1 MLGPESLYVPEDGVH
16 DDAID
21 AAGEARP
28 EARAALE
35 AVLRHDPGRLMRDV
49 HDGCE
54 HAGIGFAAV
63 DGGSGFHVDPVPRVI
78 GADEWAELEAGLAQR
93 VRALNAFVADAYGDR
108 AIVAAGVVPERVLD
122 DAEFYEPAATELHPP
137 GDLWIGVAGLD
148 LVRGAD
154 GRFLVLEDNV
164 RTPSGI
170 GYAIGT
176 RAQLAARLEIAPQDA
191 PRPLDEAIG
200 LLGATLRA
208 AAPGAAGGEP
218 RLAVLTDGAE
228 NSAIW
233 EHRFLASGLG
243 LGIHTPEEME
253 VRDGRLHIRDG
264 GPRIDV
270 VYRRTDDSRLDSPVG
285 QLLREPLAAGTLGCL
300 NVPATGVA
308 DDKLAHA
315 YVEDMVRFYLSQEPL
330 LPSVRTFD
338 LQVDEVLA
346 EALDRMDELV
356 VKPRGGY
363 GGVGVVIG
371 PHADTHD
378 VERTREEVAADPAG
392 YVAQELIMLSTHPTV
407 VEGRLAPRHVDLR
420 PFAFLQPGGD
430 VHVMPGGLT
439 RVALDAGAL
448 VVNSS
453 QNGGNKDTWVMA

>member
-1 MLGPESLYVPEDGVH
+1 MLAPDDLYVPEAGIH

-21 AAGEARP
+21 AEGEPRP

-35 AVLRHDPGRLMRDV
+35 AVMRHDPGRLMTDV
-49 HDGCE
+49 HDGCA
-54 HAGIGFAAV
+54 HAGIDFATV
-63 DGGSGFHVDPVPRVI
+63 DGESGFHVDPVPRVI
-78 GADEWAELEAGLAQR
+78 SGPEWAELEAGLAQR
-93 VRALNAFVADAYGDR
+93 LRGLNAFVADAYGER
-108 AIVAAGVVPERVLD
+108 AIVEAGVVPERVLT
-122 DAEFYEPAATELHPP
+122 DAEFHEPAAAALRPP
-137 GDLWIGVAGLD
+137 GGLWIGVAGLD

-154 GRFLVLEDNV
+154 GRMLVLEDNT

-191 PRPLDEAIG
+191 PRPLDDAIG
-200 LLGATLRA
+200 LLAATLRS
-208 AAPGAAGGEP
+208 AAPEAAGGEP
-218 RLAVLTDGAE
+218 RIAVVTDGAE

-243 LGIHTPEEME
+243 VGIHTPDDLELRGAHLY
-253 VRDGRLHIRDG
+253 VRDG
-264 GPRIDV
+264 GPRIDAL
-270 VYRRTDDSRLDSPVG
+270 YRRTDDSRMDSAIG
-285 QLLREPLAAGTLGCL
+285 KLLREPLTAGTLGCV
-300 NVPATGVA
+300 NVPGTGVA

-315 YVEDMVRFYLSQEPL
+315 YVEDMIRFYLDEEPL

-338 LQVDEVLA
+338 LQRDDALA
-346 EALDRMDELV
+346 EALDRIDELV
-356 VKPRGGY
+356 IKPRGGY

-371 PHADTHD
+371 PHAEPAD
-378 VERTREEVAADPAG
+378 VERTREDVASNPAG
-392 YVAQELIMLSTHPTV
+392 YVAQELVMLSTHPTV
-407 VEGRLAPRHVDLR
+407 VDGRLAPRHVDLR
-420 PFAFLQPGGD
+420 PFAFLRADGE
-430 VHVMPGGLT
+430 VRVMPGGLT